1 MEEPDRYFTLQEAQA
16 LVAWLQRT
24 FDTIE
29 PLKDELASARARV
42 RSFMARIHSNGGAS
56 PEEELQEATRTL
68 HETQERIDQ
77 LAYSIVER
85 GILLRSVEQGLVDF
99 PSARDGRTIHL
110 CWLAGEPSITHWHET
125 DVGFAGRQPL

>member
-77 LAYSIVER
+77 LAYSGASSRAWWTFRRPGTAARYI
-85 GILLRSVEQGLVDF
+85 
-99 PSARDGRTIHL
+99 SAG
-110 CWLAGEPSITHWHET
+110 WLASPPSPTGMRPMWDLPDASHSRGT
-125 DVGFAGRQPL
+125 SRL